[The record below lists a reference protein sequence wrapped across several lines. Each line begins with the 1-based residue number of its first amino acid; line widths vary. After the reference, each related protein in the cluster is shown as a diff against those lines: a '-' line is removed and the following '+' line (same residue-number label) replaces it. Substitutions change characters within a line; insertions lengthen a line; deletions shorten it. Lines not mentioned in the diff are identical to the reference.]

1 MENKER
7 LKELKEKKES
17 LVFILEANFETI
29 EEYNAFKEENIDSFI
44 ELKQVNQEIRNLEW
58 QLMSPKEQQE
68 LLEYYK
74 KIKEKYSNE

>member
-17 LVFILEANFETI
+17 LLFILEANFETI
-29 EEYNAFKEENIDSFI
+29 EEYNAFKEENTDSFI

-58 QLMSPKEQQE
+58 QLMSSKEQQE